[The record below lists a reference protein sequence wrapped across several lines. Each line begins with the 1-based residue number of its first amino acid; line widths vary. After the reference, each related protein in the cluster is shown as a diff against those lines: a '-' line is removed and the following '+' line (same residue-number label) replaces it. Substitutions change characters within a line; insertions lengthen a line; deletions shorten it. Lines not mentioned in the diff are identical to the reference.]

1 MHKRQF
7 GGYNID
13 HISLHASVFCLI
25 PIFKYAKHI
34 CEGIPLTK
42 EQYMIEYNLG
52 FQLSKVL
59 NVPVNNRNLHRLT
72 PMKNYAFILKF
83 IREMKITG
91 DELLKGRIKPI
102 YERIIYEKTNHRFS
116 IDWGRLH
123 VKVLPNYLKTFNYR
137 AAKDILP
144 FKTKFVDFNFDN
156 DSRCN
161 FYPSA

>member
-1 MHKRQF
+1 
-7 GGYNID
+7 
-13 HISLHASVFCLI
+13 
-25 PIFKYAKHI
+25 
-34 CEGIPLTK
+34 
-42 EQYMIEYNLG
+42 
-52 FQLSKVL
+52 
-59 NVPVNNRNLHRLT
+59 
-72 PMKNYAFILKF
+72 
-83 IREMKITG
+83 MKITG

-144 FKTKFVDFNFDN
+144 FKTKFVDFNLDN

-161 FYPSA
+161 FCNLHGDTAFHMFSNSF